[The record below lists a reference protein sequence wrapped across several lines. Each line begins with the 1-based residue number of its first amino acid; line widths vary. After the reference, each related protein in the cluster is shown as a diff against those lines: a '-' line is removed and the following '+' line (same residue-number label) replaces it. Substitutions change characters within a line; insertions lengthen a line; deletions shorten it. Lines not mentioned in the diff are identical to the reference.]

1 MKVALVTVDYN
12 NHKDT
17 YELLDSY
24 KNINTKNI
32 ETKFIVVDNGSKKPL
47 QKQKLE
53 KYNNTLLVRTT
64 KNFGF
69 AGGYNRGMRW
79 AVAWGADYVFIIN
92 NDTCFK
98 NKNILLHLIK
108 VLEEN
113 KKAGLVSPK
122 ILFAPGYEFHKDRYK
137 ETERGRV
144 IWYAGGDFDWQNVYS
159 QHRGIDETDKGQFD
173 EIARTGFISGCCLMI
188 KSEVLQKVGYFD
200 ERLFAYF
207 EDNDFVNRVEKSG
220 FKQYYDGKVTIYHKV
235 SQTAGI
241 GSAFTDYLLTRNRL
255 YIGMKYAPIRTKL
268 ALMREALK
276 FLLTGRKAQKQG
288 VLDFFRG
295 KFGPPPS
302 ASQKPDYDNLPI
314 DTSVVVVNYKTT
326 DLTVKLLQSI
336 YKDESFD
343 KSKDEIIILDN
354 ASEDSLPQRIKKY
367 KDVLFVQSQVNL
379 GFAGG
384 YNRAIELSRGKN
396 ILMLNSD
403 IELKKG
409 FFKKLKKAS
418 QKYENAILVPKLIL
432 PDASTQKSVF
442 NLPSIA
448 NAVKEY
454 LLGIKNAYSMY
465 NPNASKPVKVEGA
478 VMAAMFIPR
487 KVWDRVGR
495 ISEKSFMYYEDIEYC
510 RRLKKNNIPIYYLP
524 NLDVKHH
531 HGASSKK
538 IGNKANEYLVNG
550 AKAYHGIIKFYLITL
565 VIKIGQ
571 KLHVVS
577 KNKKR

>member
-24 KNINTKNI
+24 EDLNTKNI
-32 ETKFIVVDNGSKKPL
+32 ETKFIVVDNGSKKSL
-47 QKQKLE
+47 QKQKVE
-53 KYNNTLLVRTT
+53 KYKNTVLVRTT
-64 KNFGF
+64 KNLGF
-69 AGGYNRGMRW
+69 AGGYNRGMKW
-79 AVAWGADYVFIIN
+79 AVAWGADYIFIIN
-92 NDTCFK
+92 NDTFFK

-108 VLEEN
+108 VLKEN
-113 KKAGLVSPK
+113 KQAGLVSPK

-137 ETERGRV
+137 KSERGRV

-159 QHRGIDETDKGQFD
+159 KHRGIDKIDKGQFD
-173 EIARTGFISGCCLMI
+173 EIGRTGFISGCCLMI
-188 KSEVLQKVGYFD
+188 KSEVLQKVGYFN
-200 ERLFAYF
+200 EKLFAYF
-207 EDNDFVNRVEKSG
+207 EDNDFVNRVEKAG
-220 FKQYYDGKVTIYHKV
+220 FRQYYDGKVAIYHKV

-255 YIGMKYAPIRTKL
+255 YIGMKYAPMRTKL

-276 FLLTGRKAQKQG
+276 LLLTGRKAQKQG
-288 VLDFFRG
+288 ILDYFRG
-295 KFGPPPS
+295 KFGPPPNV
-302 ASQKPDYDNLPI
+302 SQKSDYDNLPI
-314 DTSVVVVNYKTT
+314 DTSVVVVNYKTA
-326 DLTVKLLQSI
+326 DLTLKLLQSI
-336 YKDESFD
+336 YKDVGFD

-354 ASEDSLPQRIKKY
+354 ASEDNLPQRIKKY
-367 KDVLFVQSQVNL
+367 KDVLFVQSPVNL

-403 IELKKG
+403 IELKKD
-409 FFKKLKKAS
+409 FLKKLKKTS
-418 QKYENAILVPKLIL
+418 QKYKNAVLVPKLIL

-454 LLGIKNAYSMY
+454 LLGVKNAYSMY
-465 NPNASKPVKVEGA
+465 VPNASHPVKVEGA
-478 VMAAMFIPR
+478 VMAAMLIPR
-487 KVWDRVGR
+487 KVWDRVGK
-495 ISEKSFMYYEDIEYC
+495 ISEKSFMYFEDIEYC
-510 RRLKKNNIPIYYLP
+510 RRLKQKSIPIYYLP
-524 NLDVKHH
+524 KLEIRHH

-538 IGNKANEYLVNG
+538 IGNKASEYLVKG
-550 AKAYHGIIKFYLITL
+550 AKAYHGALRYYLITL
-565 VIKIGQ
+565 IIKIGQ
-571 KLHVVS
+571 KLHIAS